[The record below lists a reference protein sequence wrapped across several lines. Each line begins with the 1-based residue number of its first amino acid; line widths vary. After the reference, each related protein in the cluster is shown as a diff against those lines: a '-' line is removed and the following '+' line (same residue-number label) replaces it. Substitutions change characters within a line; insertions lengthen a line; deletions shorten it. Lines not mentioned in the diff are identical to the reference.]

1 MFSKKKSVQQGLTF
15 ISKSCSIMGELDIS
29 GDILLDGQLNGSL
42 KSDSTITVGTSG
54 NLIGL
59 SSSKRITISGSVAG
73 DLECDELHIEKTGVL
88 RGNIICNSIN
98 IDNGGQFFGQ
108 RLAQA
113 WTSAAKLKNYTPQ
126 DKMKTTKEMS
136 PEQKNTV
143 TIENNN
149 DKFSVVS

>member
-59 SSSKRITISGSVAG
+59 SSSKKMTIAGTVAG

-108 RLAQA
+108 RLAQT
-113 WTSAAKLKNYTPQ
+113 WTPPAKLNNSTPQ
-126 DKMKTTKEMS
+126 DKMKTIKEMG
-136 PEQKNTV
+136 PEQNSAV
-143 TIENNN
+143 TLENNS
-149 DKFSVVS
+149 DKLSAVS